1 MKAEKEFH
9 FLNSNLWFK
18 YTQERYLPIE
28 DIQYRLKQLNISKK
42 DWPQVKKQILR
53 YRKMGSI
60 PFFLNTLNKKFWYFP
75 SDCINKKI
83 HTIENLGNFL
93 FDKIENQKT
102 FKQEFIADSAV
113 EEAVTSAIYEGAN
126 STRDQSK
133 TLIASGKKPKNED
146 EWMLVNNYKAMDWIK
161 KNSQTSCSVELI
173 LKIHK
178 IIVHNTLKG
187 PDALFAGQ
195 FRNDKIFIGDHEGAS
210 YKKLEPAV
218 NETIQL
224 INNHP
229 RFLHGLIKSILFHY
243 FIAYIHPFFD
253 GNGRTARTLSYFIG
267 MQNNL
272 KFLEL
277 FSISADLKQHGNK
290 YETSFDLVQK
300 YDLDLT
306 YFIDFCLDSLL
317 NAVKQVE
324 KKVEFLI
331 KIFLLKDQMSI
342 NLNQV
347 CMLQKM
353 ALNKYKK
360 VSIEDYAKNINKSRE
375 IARQELRDLTAKSF
389 LREEK
394 QGKKNVYS
402 IENKKLKEVIKQL
415 Q

>member
-1 MKAEKEFH
+1 MKAKTEFY
-9 FLNSNLWFK
+9 FLNSDLWLK
-18 YTQERYLPIE
+18 YSQERYLPIE
-28 DIQYRLKQLNISKK
+28 DIQYRLKSLNISKK
-42 DWPQVKKQILR
+42 DWPRLKGQILKC
-53 YRKMGSI
+53 RKMGAV

-75 SDCINKKI
+75 SDCIVKKI
-83 HTIENLGNFL
+83 HKIENLGNSL

-133 TLIASGKKPKNED
+133 TLIASGKKPKNKD
-146 EWMLVNNYKAMDWIK
+146 EWMLVNNYRAMDWIK
-161 KNSQTSCSVELI
+161 KSFQTPCSNEVI
-173 LKIHK
+173 LKIHN
-178 IIVHNTLKG
+178 IIVHNTLQG
-187 PDALFAGQ
+187 RDTSFEGR
-195 FRNDKIFIGDHEGAS
+195 FRNNKIFIGDHEGVS
-210 YKKLEPAV
+210 YKKIKPVIE
-218 NETIQL
+218 ETIQL

-243 FIAYIHPFFD
+243 FVAYIHPFFD

-277 FSISADLKQHGNK
+277 LSISADLKKHGNR
-290 YETSFDLVQK
+290 YETSFDLVKK

-306 YFIDFCLDSLL
+306 YFIDFCLDALL

-331 KIFLLKDQMSI
+331 KIFSLKDQMNI
-342 NLNQV
+342 NFNQV

-360 VSIEDYAKNINKSRE
+360 ISIEDYARSINKSRE
-375 IARQELRDLTAKSF
+375 IARQELKNLTVKLL
-389 LREEK
+389 LREER
-394 QGKKNVYS
+394 QGKKYVYS
-402 IENKKLKEVIKQL
+402 IESKKLKEIVKHL
-415 Q
+415 S